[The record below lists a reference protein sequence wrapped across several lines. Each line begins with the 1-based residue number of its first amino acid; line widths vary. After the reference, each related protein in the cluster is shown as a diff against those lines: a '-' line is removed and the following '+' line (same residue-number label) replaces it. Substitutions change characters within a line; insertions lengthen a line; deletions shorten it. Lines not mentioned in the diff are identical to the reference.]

1 MTSLWHGHDIG
12 TSQQSLLPLTRLGI
26 PYQPWICTFQTK
38 NVLPLLGEGAV
49 QFDQPPAIWLVVKL
63 SLSDTRVFTLPVII
77 WSSAPV
83 FPCEVQI
90 LVTSLTFVQPV
101 CIPFD
106 PNPKSKFY
114 GALFHPKLLAG
125 TCRSVSWMVVRSC
138 QLSELPECTWSQG
151 PIQETS
157 EKCGEMPSM
166 KG

>member
-63 SLSDTRVFTLPVII
+63 SLSDTRVFTLPAII

-83 FPCEVQI
+83 FPCEVQFF
-90 LVTSLTFVQPV
+90 VTSLTFVQPV

-114 GALFHPKLLAG
+114 VGVFRPKLLAE

-138 QLSELPECTWSQG
+138 QLSELPEYTWSQG

-157 EKCGEMPSM
+157 VKCGEMPSM